1 MNVIETLKKNINV
14 DGKIY
19 SLSIYVTAWN
29 KLCISYRGFDN
40 NNKFCS
46 VVVDADSKKVDIA
59 NAPGF
64 FDNNIG
70 VANTLDDAAQ
80 MIKSYVNGYEEYC
93 EQ

>member
-19 SLSIYVTAWN
+19 SLSIYVTALN
-29 KLCISYRGFDN
+29 KLCISYKSIDN
-40 NNKFCS
+40 NSRFCS
-46 VVVDADSKKVDIA
+46 VLVDRDSRQVDIA

-70 VANTLDDAAQ
+70 VAHTFDEAAQ